1 MAIFAVQYTYLD
13 DADLVQE
20 HRPEHR
26 EFLTKQHE
34 EGRVLLSGPKVSE
47 PAGALII
54 VRADSAAEVA
64 ELMDADP
71 FNAYGIITER
81 SITEWN
87 VVIGEL

>member
-13 DADLVQE
+13 DAELVQK

-26 EFLTKQHE
+26 EFLTKLHH

-54 VRADSAAEVA
+54 VRGDSAAEVG

-71 FNAYGIITER
+71 FNDYSIITDR

-87 VVIGEL
+87 IVIGEL